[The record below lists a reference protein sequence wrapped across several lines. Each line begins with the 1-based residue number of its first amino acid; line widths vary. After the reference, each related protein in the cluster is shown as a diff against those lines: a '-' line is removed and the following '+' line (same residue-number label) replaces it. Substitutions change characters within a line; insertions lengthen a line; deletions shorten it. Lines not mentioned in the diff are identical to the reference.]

1 MEDFRKKAA
10 TKETRSVAPL
20 EGEPSYPAPVEQM
33 SEQWRAMQ
41 RQEQTGEKRGFAE
54 RNPVAL
60 GLGIGLVIMA
70 FLIVIGGFAVLVWF
84 AR

>member
-10 TKETRSVAPL
+10 AKEPPSAAPL
-20 EGEPSYPAPVEQM
+20 EGEPSYPASIEKM
-33 SEQWRAMQ
+33 SEQWRAIRQ
-41 RQEQTGEKRGFAE
+41 QEQTGEKRGFVE

-60 GLGIGLVIMA
+60 GLGIGLLIVA
-70 FLIVIGGFAVLVWF
+70 FLIVIGGFALLVWF